1 MGLMG
6 MIGLMGLIVN
16 FQFSIFNYILYSS
29 PAFIF
34 RNMFTE
40 K

>member
-1 MGLMG
+1 MG
-6 MIGLMGLIVN
+6 MIGLIGLMGLIVN
-16 FQFSIFNYILYSS
+16 YPFSILNYILYNS